1 MAFDPK
7 AWFIGL
13 AGVEHSAELA
23 RMLAWVATSGA
34 TGIIEPADLQV
45 RAQTAPNGTVRVAPG
60 GFVVKSRYSG
70 ANQQSYAGR
79 APTETDLAIPATGES
94 GGATRYV
101 VVQVLDPDYP
111 GGGTVP
117 TGATEEETEAA
128 ANAYTYV
135 RLAVVSSLSGSR
147 TEVPLAK
154 IVQPKNTTSITQEM
168 ITDIRKLS
176 LPWRDSEVYSRPSVG
191 SDTGQYL
198 ASRAKGGEWFPN
210 SGNDVSFLIP
220 EWCTRIIIRA
230 KWLELRYDGRNA
242 WGHKWI
248 EFGTEYKAGG
258 WEGPNGYDFERRTQE
273 FRFDV
278 AEGMVQRNSWDVSDT
293 VPVPKDLRGKEVR
306 FLFKARLSESTNAKA
321 NSVMCD
327 AGSGLEM
334 EIIYLRKPTTT
345 DQG

>member
-23 RMLAWVATSGA
+23 RMLAWVSTSGA

-45 RAQTAPNGTVRVAPG
+45 RAQTAPNGTVRIAPG

-79 APTETDLAIPATGES
+79 APSETELAIPATGES

-111 GGGTVP
+111 GGGSVP
-117 TGATEEETEAA
+117 TGATEEEAEAA

-135 RLAVVSSLSGSR
+135 RPVVVSSLSGSR

-154 IVQPKNTTSITQEM
+154 IVQPKNTTAITREM

-176 LPWRDSEVYSRPSVG
+176 LPWRDSEVYSRPNVG

-210 SGNDVSFLIP
+210 GGNNVSFDIP

-230 KWLELRYDGRNA
+230 KWLELRYDGRST
-242 WGHKWI
+242 WGTKWI
-248 EFGTEYKAGG
+248 EFGDDYRAGG
-258 WEGPNGYDFERRTQE
+258 WEGPNGFDLEFRTQG
-273 FRFDV
+273 FTFDV

-293 VPVPKDLRGKEVR
+293 VPMPAKLRGKSVQ
-306 FLFKARLSESTNAKA
+306 FLFKARLSESTTAKTDA
-321 NSVMCD
+321 VKCD
-327 AGSGLEM
+327 GGSGLEL
-334 EIIYLRKPTTT
+334 EVIYLRKPTNA

>member
-23 RMLAWVATSGA
+23 RMLAWVSTSGA

-45 RAQTAPNGTVRVAPG
+45 RAQTAPNGTVRIAPG
-60 GFVVKSRYSG
+60 GFVVRSNYSG
-70 ANQQSYAGR
+70 AAQQSYAGR
-79 APTETDLAIPATGES
+79 APSQTDLAIPATGAS
-94 GGATRYV
+94 AGATRYV

-111 GGGTVP
+111 GGGSVP
-117 TGATEEETEAA
+117 ATEEA
-128 ANAYTYV
+128 ANAAVYV
-135 RLAVVSSLSGSR
+135 RPAVVSSLSGSR

-154 IVQPKNTTSITQEM
+154 IVQPKNTVAITQEM

-176 LPWRDSEVYSRPSVG
+176 LPWRDSEVYSRPTVA

-210 SGNDVSFLIP
+210 GGNDVTFNIP
-220 EWCTRIIIRA
+220 DWCTRIIIRA
-230 KWLELRYDGRNA
+230 KWLELLYDGRNA
-242 WGHKWI
+242 WGNKWV

-258 WEGPNGYDFERRTQE
+258 WEGPNGYDLEFRTQE

-278 AEGMVQRNSWDVSDT
+278 AEGMIQRHSWDVSDT
-293 VPVPKDLRGKEVR
+293 VPVPAALRGKDVR
-306 FLFKARLSESTNAKA
+306 FLFKARLAESTSAKT
-321 NSVMCD
+321 NSVKCD

-334 EIIYLRKPTTT
+334 EIIYLRKPTNA